1 MFSHFFH
8 FRRTRPEDFSKMLF
22 YVLFLG
28 VVSLVFG
35 NIAAKIFNKKG
46 FHVFCCLTETRAK
59 ELKAV
64 TSKQLQTVLLD
75 VKDLINAKWQGNFP
89 PKLFNITKSGLAK
102 SSGASPL
109 STEAI
114 FLTINPAH
122 TIKNGWWRV
131 FQPSS
136 SKQQSIFAGL
146 NESKFC
152 NAHNNNCTDCNS

>member
-75 VKDLINAKWQGNFP
+75 VKDLIIARAVVFVNILSHGNTRF
-89 PKLFNITKSGLAK
+89 L
-102 SSGASPL
+102 L
-109 STEAI
+109 STD
-114 FLTINPAH
+114 
-122 TIKNGWWRV
+122 
-131 FQPSS
+131 S
-136 SKQQSIFAGL
+136 
-146 NESKFC
+146 
-152 NAHNNNCTDCNS
+152 